1 MATLGKLPRGNRLAG
16 LLLFDHVHDELP
28 LRFRFSA
35 VLAMKKVLVALT
47 LAAMLMPSSAFAW
60 GAKGHQIV
68 ALIAEAHLNAGT
80 REKIKAI
87 LPKNGTLAKASIW
100 PDEVRKALPQMN
112 PLHYVDVPR
121 AARAYDRERDCPQRN
136 CIVEAVTWY
145 LNVLKSNDSPLAEK
159 QLALDYL
166 VHLVGDLHLPLHI
179 GFLDDAGGTKTK
191 VTFEGKPQTLHEL
204 WDTGMLETEKGTPRA
219 IAKLLD
225 EGLRTDDQT
234 AWQAGTPTDW
244 ANESLSLTIEY
255 VYPLPESHEIS
266 EEYVKRAMPILHR
279 RLVQAG
285 IRLAWLL
292 NDALK

>member
-1 MATLGKLPRGNRLAG
+1 MPIYQHIYNVI
-16 LLLFDHVHDELP
+16 F
-28 LRFRFSA
+28 
-35 VLAMKKVLVALT
+35 
-47 LAAMLMPSSAFAW
+47 AAMLIIPAPAYAW

-68 ALIAEAHLNAGT
+68 ALIAEAHLNAST
-80 REKIKAI
+80 RDKIKAI

-121 AARAYDRERDCPQRN
+121 GATAYDRERDCPQRN

-145 LNVLKSNDSPLAEK
+145 VNVLKSNDSPLAEK

-166 VHLVGDLHLPLHI
+166 VHLVGDLHLPLHV
-179 GFLDDAGGTKTK
+179 GFLDDVGGTKTK
-191 VTFEGKPQTLHEL
+191 VTFQGKAQTLHEL
-204 WDTGMLETEKGTPRA
+204 WDTGMLETEKGTARA
-219 IAKLLD
+219 MAKLLD
-225 EGLRTDDQT
+225 EECDPNDRI

-266 EEYVKRAMPILHR
+266 DDYVKRALPILHR

-285 IRLAWLL
+285 LRLASLL

>member
-35 VLAMKKVLVALT
+35 VLAMKKVLVAL
-47 LAAMLMPSSAFAW
+47 LAVMLVPSYVFAW

-121 AARAYDRERDCPQRN
+121 GATAYDRERDCPQRN
-136 CIVEAVTWY
+136 CIVEA
-145 LNVLKSNDSPLAEK
+145 
-159 QLALDYL
+159 
-166 VHLVGDLHLPLHI
+166 
-179 GFLDDAGGTKTK
+179 
-191 VTFEGKPQTLHEL
+191 
-204 WDTGMLETEKGTPRA
+204 
-219 IAKLLD
+219 
-225 EGLRTDDQT
+225 
-234 AWQAGTPTDW
+234 
-244 ANESLSLTIEY
+244 
-255 VYPLPESHEIS
+255 
-266 EEYVKRAMPILHR
+266 
-279 RLVQAG
+279 
-285 IRLAWLL
+285 
-292 NDALK
+292 